1 MKEDNNTPGFYLYG
15 SKDALAV
22 FTDVT
27 INSEYRQ
34 PVSISNQKAE
44 FYNSVIS
51 VEKANAKK
59 WLSSAISVDNDGQ
72 VTVDG

>member
-1 MKEDNNTPGFYLYG
+1 MFR
-15 SKDALAV
+15 
-22 FTDVT
+22 DVT

-44 FYNSVIS
+44 FYNSTIS
-51 VEKANAKK
+51 VENANLKR
-59 WLSSAISVDNDGQ
+59 WLSSAISVDHDGQ

>member
-1 MKEDNNTPGFYLYG
+1 MKENNINPGFLLYG

-44 FYNSVIS
+44 FYNSTIS
-51 VEKANAKK
+51 VEKANPKK
-59 WLSSAISVDNDGQ
+59 WLSSAISVDRNGQ
-72 VTVDG
+72 VSVDG

>member
-1 MKEDNNTPGFYLYG
+1 M
-15 SKDALAV
+15 

>member
-1 MKEDNNTPGFYLYG
+1 M
-15 SKDALAV
+15 

-44 FYNSVIS
+44 FYNSTIS
-51 VEKANAKK
+51 VENVNSKK
-59 WLSSAISVDNDGQ
+59 WLSSAISVDGDGQ
-72 VTVDG
+72 VTVE

>member
-15 SKDALAV
+15 AKDALAV
-22 FTDVT
+22 FRDVT

-44 FYNSVIS
+44 FYDSTIS
-51 VEKANAKK
+51 IEKANPKK

>member
-1 MKEDNNTPGFYLYG
+1 M
-15 SKDALAV
+15 AV
-22 FTDVT
+22 FRDVT

-51 VEKANAKK
+51 IEKANPKK